1 MPSESSDEDE
11 DDHDDHGDEKELG
24 EGEQELQP
32 IEPAKQPQLF
42 VMGFLQ
48 ELRISLSNSVSGN
61 YYQVRVSYVDLHD
74 WYFRT
79 CEFNLVLGAQCLNF
93 SSYTV

>member
-11 DDHDDHGDEKELG
+11 DDHDDDEKMGKGKE
-24 EGEQELQP
+24 EMQS

-48 ELRISLSNSVSGN
+48 ELRISLSKSVGIN
-61 YYQVRVSYVDLHD
+61 D
-74 WYFRT
+74 
-79 CEFNLVLGAQCLNF
+79 C
-93 SSYTV
+93 